1 MGDRNRLSE
10 VCLATGLKD
19 KVSPNSVSRYDRAM
33 VTSVLMGDP
42 DFIRCLSCNAGQIHT
57 GGGAFIVYNQ
67 DHEFDADAFYQMI
80 TLS

>member
-1 MGDRNRLSE
+1 
-10 VCLATGLKD
+10 
-19 KVSPNSVSRYDRAM
+19 M